1 MWLRAK
7 HAVQLPIL
15 KSYVQKF
22 LSNQSNAIEY
32 LQVILE
38 NMKIQGESLVRHF
51 TYHLS
56 KISGV
61 EQLKNLLQAID
72 ELVWYLS
79 PHSEKL

>member
-1 MWLRAK
+1 
-7 HAVQLPIL
+7 
-15 KSYVQKF
+15 
-22 LSNQSNAIEY
+22 
-32 LQVILE
+32 
-38 NMKIQGESLVRHF
+38 MKIQGESLVRHF